1 MHLQLLLL
9 LMTLKNLKRK
19 FNRKHWKD
27 RFLSV
32 PNTELFVNVGLSV
45 IVTNKQEL
53 IIANV
58 ANGQFIACK

>member
-9 LMTLKNLKRK
+9 LMTLKNLKI
-19 FNRKHWKD
+19 NRKHWKD